1 MNIRQVIEH
10 IADAAATLSS
20 SILADLSHVTPADM
34 PAFKTAWRKTHVAR
48 RREVITRLV
57 EMSRDTVEMD
67 FDIIFR
73 YCLSDADAG
82 VRVQAIDGLWE
93 SEDPTLIR
101 VFTTMMQTDAEETV
115 QAAAA
120 TALGKFTLLVECG
133 DIRPEFRVTLSESLL
148 AAYHDQSKSIETR
161 RRALEAAA
169 PLALP
174 DVREAIRTAYESR
187 DERLTVSAIFAMG
200 RTCNN
205 AWLPVL
211 YREMDNPNAEIRY
224 EAAVACGEIG
234 LEDATSHLMERIH
247 DEDVEVRLAV
257 IRALGSIG
265 GVEATRGLKKV
276 AADPS
281 EAVREAVEQA
291 LAEIDAAT
299 DMSFFEMN
307 LPGGPDDHRN

>member
-1 MNIRQVIEH
+1 
-10 IADAAATLSS
+10 
-20 SILADLSHVTPADM
+20 M
-34 PAFKTAWRKTHVAR
+34 PAFKTAWRKTAVAR

-57 EMSRDTVEMD
+57 EMARDTVELD
-67 FDIIFR
+67 FDIILR
-73 YCLSDADAG
+73 YCLSDPDAE

-101 VFTTMMQTDAEETV
+101 PFTAMMQTDAAEKV

-133 DIRPEFRVTLSESLL
+133 DIRPEFRATLSESLL
-148 AAYHDQSKSIETR
+148 AVYRDPGKSIETR
-161 RRALEAAA
+161 RRALEAVA

-174 DVREAIRTAYESR
+174 DVREAIKTAYESR
-187 DERLTVSAIFAMG
+187 DERFTVSALFAMG
-200 RTCNN
+200 RTRND

-211 YREMDNPNAEIRY
+211 YRELDNPDAEIRY
-224 EAAVACGEIG
+224 EAADACGEIG
-234 LEDATSHLMERIH
+234 LEDAAPHLLERIH

-265 GVEATRGLKKV
+265 GAEAKQGLQRI
-276 AADPS
+276 ADDPS
-281 EAVREAVEQA
+281 EAIREAVEQA
-291 LAEIDAAT
+291 LSEIGAAE